1 MGTASN
7 SVNITNENVGY
18 AWNSYDKRFYRP
30 TVSTNSVIGRAYLKL
45 SSSEASGKTQVFT
58 NLFPGGGGIP
68 GDVNGDGHVSS
79 VDVTALYNYLLNND
93 SGDIVNGDQD
103 GDGHISSV
111 DVTVVYNILLG
122 N

>member
-1 MGTASN
+1 MGKSTAGQQYTMLIPGLEVIYKN
-7 SVNITNENVGY
+7 APVNPAI
-18 AWNSYDKRFYRP
+18 A
-30 TVSTNSVIGRAYLKL
+30 
-45 SSSEASGKTQVFT
+45 
-58 NLFPGGGGIP
+58 

-79 VDVTALYNYLLNND
+79 VDITALYNYLLNSDD
-93 SGDIVNGDQD
+93 SDIVNGDQD